1 MSCCPGPEH
10 GKPFDPDAELPCE
23 ADMARF
29 GDEEDESTD
38 LFDDELGAGYGRSP
52 NEAVPWDSPK
62 KGGFVLV
69 AKVLVATMILLG
81 CAGVIWF
88 AR

>member
-1 MSCCPGPEH
+1 
-10 GKPFDPDAELPCE
+10 
-23 ADMARF
+23 MARF
-29 GDEEDESTD
+29 GDEEDESSD

-52 NEAVPWDSPK
+52 KEAVAWDSPK

-69 AKVLVATMILLG
+69 AKILVAAMILAG
-81 CAGVIWF
+81 CASVIWF